1 MAKASWLLLVCLS
14 FLGAGYL
21 ISKSYSEWQLSPFS
35 TSIST
40 HPLDDLNFPAVAI
53 CPPENS
59 NTALNYDLMRAA
71 NYSFSKTDRVR
82 LIEAI
87 WDNLISEEHRSF
99 ADEMVAAVNSSALK
113 QVYEGFQSVPT
124 PYNHGYQIVVWNS
137 SGTIVRQGTGR
148 PLEKI
153 IS

>member
-1 MAKASWLLLVCLS
+1 MAKASWLIIVCVG
-14 FLGAGYL
+14 FLGAGLL
-21 ISKSYSEWQLSPFS
+21 ISKSYSDWQLSPIA

-40 HPLDDLNFPAVAI
+40 HSLKELEFPSVAV

-71 NYSFSKTDRVR
+71 KNSFSKTDRVR